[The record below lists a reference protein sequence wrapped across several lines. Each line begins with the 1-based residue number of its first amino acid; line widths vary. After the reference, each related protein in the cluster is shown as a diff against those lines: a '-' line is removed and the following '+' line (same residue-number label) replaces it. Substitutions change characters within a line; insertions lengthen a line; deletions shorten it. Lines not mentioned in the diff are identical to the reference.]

1 MRKWQTT
8 TFFYN
13 LRDLKEGNGGIAL
26 HIYNWNDTI
35 DQEIILMKA
44 AADRSCRFFVSPA
57 TKTQQFG

>member
-26 HIYNWNDTI
+26 HIYN
-35 DQEIILMKA
+35 
-44 AADRSCRFFVSPA
+44 
-57 TKTQQFG
+57 